1 MHSYRLWRVLVI
13 AIASLVLGI
22 ASAAILHAAGLG
34 TRSGP
39 AASSGPFPAAPGRVG
54 PGMMGRYPAAPPS
67 CAAPAL
73 PGTVVDVTLTDMGG
87 MMGPGMM
94 GPGGMMGQAA

>member
-39 AASSGPFPAAPGRVG
+39 TASSGPFPAAPGRVG

-87 MMGPGMM
+87 VLAVVHLSP
-94 GPGGMMGQAA
+94 PCVSTPR